1 MKKTMFLLAL
11 LLLMGTGTTFAQEKK
26 FSLYGIGFYNLEN
39 LFDTCHDEGHNDYQ
53 FLPDGQYKW
62 TGLKYSNKL
71 KNMARVLSELGT
83 DKLPGIGCAIIGV
96 SEVENAKCME
106 DLCNQEPLKKRGYKF
121 VHVEGPDYRGVDCAM
136 IYNPRLFSVEN
147 VTLMPYTY
155 ILPEDSM
162 RHTRGFL
169 TVSGKLAG
177 EHVAVIVN
185 HLPSRGAGS
194 FYREEG
200 GRQIRLVKDSLLR
213 VDPDFKIIIMGDMND
228 DPQDKSMAVSLG
240 AQRKMK
246 DVEKGGL
253 WNPWWDTLANGTGT
267 LMYDGKWNLFDQI
280 ILSQSLLDQNKKKD
294 YRTLKYFAHQIF
306 RRDYLFQKEGKYKG
320 NTLRTH
326 AGGVWLNG
334 YSDHLPTVV
343 YVVKEVR

>member
-1 MKKTMFLLAL
+1 MFLLAL

-71 KNMARVLSELGT
+71 KNMARVLAELGT

-106 DLCNQEPLKKRGYKF
+106 DLCNQEVLKKRGYKF
-121 VHVEGPDYRGVDCAM
+121 VHVGGPDYRGVDCAM

-147 VTLMPYTY
+147 VTLMPYVYT
-155 ILPEDSM
+155 LPQDSM
-162 RHTRGFL
+162 RNTRGFL
-169 TVSGKLAG
+169 TVSGKLAD

-200 GRQIRLVKDSLLR
+200 GRSIKVLL
-213 VDPDFKIIIMGDMND
+213 IC
-228 DPQDKSMAVSLG
+228 
-240 AQRKMK
+240 
-246 DVEKGGL
+246 
-253 WNPWWDTLANGTGT
+253 
-267 LMYDGKWNLFDQI
+267 
-280 ILSQSLLDQNKKKD
+280 
-294 YRTLKYFAHQIF
+294 
-306 RRDYLFQKEGKYKG
+306 
-320 NTLRTH
+320 
-326 AGGVWLNG
+326 
-334 YSDHLPTVV
+334 
-343 YVVKEVR
+343 